1 MRFANR
7 RQRTVD
13 FLTGDRPRRHRALRL
28 GASLCLVAWLASC
41 GACVRRTMTITTEPR
56 QALIYLNDQEIG
68 RTNVSTDFLWY
79 GDYDVIIRK
88 EGYQTLHTHWEVEAP
103 WYQWIPLDFFFEV
116 LWPSWLHDHHEAHFV
131 LEPLEKPDTQA
142 LLERAAEL
150 RREAKPLGG

>member
-1 MRFANR
+1 
-7 RQRTVD
+7 
-13 FLTGDRPRRHRALRL
+13 
-28 GASLCLVAWLASC
+28 
-41 GACVRRTMTITTEPR
+41 MTITTEPR

-116 LWPSWLHDHHEAHFV
+116 LWPGWLHDHHEAHFV
-131 LEPLEKPDTQA
+131 LEPWEKPDTQA